1 MRAGVF
7 FFFGMRYNR
16 YNGSGTSG
24 AELEDVRKKRMK
36 IMVIDGNSILN
47 RAYFGIRN
55 LSNHEGT
62 PTNAVYGFLS
72 TLFKQEDEEK
82 PDRIVV
88 CFDVKEKTFRHK
100 KFDFY
105 KATRKPMEE
114 NLAVQLPIIK
124 EVLDALGIVRC
135 EMAGY
140 EADDLLGTI
149 SRRANEHG
157 DECVVL
163 TGDRDSLQLAGG
175 GTVVRLVKS
184 SQGKTTYTSYTT
196 EKFRE
201 EYGFDPIRLIDLKSL
216 MGDSSDN
223 IPGVKGVGEKSAM
236 QLLHD
241 FGSLDGIYEHIDDER
256 IKKGVRT
263 KLQADEQGARDSYWL
278 ATIDRNVPLEL
289 DVAHL
294 PEQKIDREALYS
306 LLTRLEF
313 DQFIR
318 KLGLTEGG
326 EAAAPRLPALERC
339 TIASAFEA
347 FGLIDSLTEADRVFV
362 LAGKTLGALC
372 LLSGDTAYFLYA
384 DDMGDAWN
392 DVIARLFDGSVNL
405 ALHDAKDIIKN
416 LLLRGIDPRGIT
428 FDTALAAY
436 LIDPAQSSY
445 DLPRL
450 ALACVNE
457 MLPALD
463 LDDPAALSP
472 LGGREETGRSAAQYL
487 AAMREIFREMNDK
500 IEQFGMRKLYYEI
513 ELPLE
518 RVLAEMENA
527 GCAVAPDALRTF
539 GERLETRIRDLVDQ
553 IYLDAGAEFN
563 LNSTRQLGE
572 ILFERLGLPAPKK
585 TKTGY
590 STSAE
595 VLERLRDDHP
605 IIAHILEYRRLTKL
619 KSTYVDGLLAVADP
633 KDNRIHT
640 HFQQMVTATGRLSST
655 DPNLQNIPVRT
666 ELGRELRRMFVAPDK
681 DHILIDA
688 DYSQIELRVLA
699 HISGDRH
706 MIGAFR
712 TGQDIHAA
720 TASKVYHLPIEEIT
734 SAMRSS
740 CKAVNFGIVYGISD
754 FSLAQDIGVSR
765 KEAAAFIRSYLDSYP
780 GVENYMET
788 IKETAREQGYV
799 TTLFGRRRA
808 LPDINSKNFN
818 VRSAAER
825 IAMNT
830 PIQGTAADI
839 IKIAMVRVRDR
850 LRREGLESH
859 LILQVH
865 DELIIEAP
873 LKEKDIAVRILT
885 EEMENAFQM
894 DAPLVAEA
902 KSGMSWYDAK

>member
-7 FFFGMRYNR
+7 FFFGMRYNK

-263 KLQADEQGARDSYWL
+263 KLLADEQSARDSYWL

-289 DVAHL
+289 DVENLSEPKMDKA
-294 PEQKIDREALYS
+294 ALYA

-318 KLGLTEGG
+318 RLGLTE
-326 EAAAPRLPALERC
+326 EQAPAAQLAVPACR
-339 TIASAFEA
+339 AVSSAFEA
-347 FGLIDSLTEADRVFV
+347 FTLLDSLTESDRVFA
-362 LAGKTLGALC
+362 LTGKTVRVLC
-372 LLSGDTAYFLYA
+372 LMDGEEAYCLYA
-384 DDMGDAWN
+384 DDMGEAWN
-392 DVIARLFDGSVNL
+392 DVLARLFDGSINL
-405 ALHDAKDIIKN
+405 ALHDAKDTIK
-416 LLLRGIDPRGIT
+416 LLLQSGLDPRGIS

-436 LIDPAQSSY
+436 LIDPTQSSY
-445 DLPRL
+445 ELPRL
-450 ALACVNE
+450 ALACCNA
-457 MLPALD
+457 MLPDLD

-472 LGGREETGRSAAQYL
+472 LGGRETTEGAAARYL

-527 GCAVAPDALRTF
+527 GCAVAPEELRTF
-539 GERLETRIRDLVDQ
+539 GERLETRIRDLVDG
-553 IYLDAGAEFN
+553 IYQDAGAEFN
-563 LNSTRQLGE
+563 INSPRQLGE
-572 ILFERLGLPAPKK
+572 VLFERLGLPAPKK

-595 VLERLRDDHP
+595 VLERLRDEHP

-619 KSTYVDGLLAVADP
+619 KSTYVDGLLAVVDT

-681 DHILIDA
+681 DHVLIDA

-699 HISGDRH
+699 HISQDKH
-706 MIGAFR
+706 MIGAFVA
-712 TGQDIHAA
+712 GQDIHAA
-720 TASKVYHLPIEEIT
+720 TASKVYHLPLDEIT
-734 SAMRSS
+734 SSMRSS

-765 KEAAAFIRSYLDSYP
+765 KEAAEFIKTYLDSYP
-780 GVENYMET
+780 GIENYMT
-788 IKETAREQGYV
+788 NIKQTAREQGYV

-808 LPDINSKNFN
+808 VPDIDSKTFN

-850 LRREGLESH
+850 LKREGLESR

-865 DELIIEAP
+865 DELILEAP
-873 LKEKDIAVRILT
+873 LREKDAAAKILT
-885 EEMENAFQM
+885 EEMESAFKM

-902 KSGMSWYDAK
+902 NCGASWYEAK

>member
-1 MRAGVF
+1 
-7 FFFGMRYNR
+7 
-16 YNGSGTSG
+16 
-24 AELEDVRKKRMK
+24 MK
-36 IMVIDGNSILN
+36 IMVIDGNSIIN
-47 RAYFGIRN
+47 RAYHGIRP

-72 TLFKQEDEEK
+72 TLFKQQDEER
-82 PDRIVV
+82 PDRTVV
-88 CFDVKEKTFRHK
+88 CFDVKEKTFRHL
-100 KFDFY
+100 KFDTY
-105 KATRKPMEE
+105 KATRKPMDEE
-114 NLAVQLPIIK
+114 LAVQMPIVK

-135 EMAGY
+135 ELAGY

-149 SRRANEHG
+149 SRRANENG
-157 DECVVL
+157 DECVIL
-163 TGDRDSLQLAGG
+163 TGDRDSLQLVGG

-184 SQGKTTYTSYTT
+184 ALGKTTYTSYTT

-201 EYGFDPIRLIDLKSL
+201 EYGFDPIRLIDLKAL

-223 IPGVKGVGEKSAM
+223 IPGVKGVGEKSAR
-236 QLLHD
+236 QLLAD
-241 FGSLDGIYEHIDDER
+241 FGTLDGIYEHIDDER
-256 IKKGVRT
+256 IKKGVRA

-347 FGLIDSLTEADRVFV
+347 FGLVDSLTEADRVFV

-392 DVIARLFDGSVNL
+392 DVLARLFDGSVNL

-457 MLPALD
+457 MLPVLD

-619 KSTYVDGLLAVADP
+619 KSTYVDGLLSVADP

-681 DHILIDA
+681 EHILIDA

-734 SAMRSS
+734 STMRSS

-873 LKEKDIAVRILT
+873 LKEKDIAARILT

>member
-1 MRAGVF
+1 
-7 FFFGMRYNR
+7 
-16 YNGSGTSG
+16 
-24 AELEDVRKKRMK
+24 MK
-36 IMVIDGNSILN
+36 IMVIDGNSIIN
-47 RAYFGIRN
+47 RAYHGIRP

-72 TLFKQEDEEK
+72 TLFKQQDEER
-82 PDRIVV
+82 PDRTVV
-88 CFDVKEKTFRHK
+88 CFDVKEKTFRHL
-100 KFDFY
+100 KFDTY
-105 KATRKPMEE
+105 KATRKPMDEE
-114 NLAVQLPIIK
+114 LAVQMPIVK

-135 EMAGY
+135 ELAGY

-149 SRRANEHG
+149 SRRANENG
-157 DECVVL
+157 DECVIL
-163 TGDRDSLQLAGG
+163 TGDRDSLQLVGG

-184 SQGKTTYTSYTT
+184 ALGKTTYTSYTP

-201 EYGFDPIRLIDLKSL
+201 EYGFDPIRLIDFKAL

-223 IPGVKGVGEKSAM
+223 IPGVKGVGEKGAR
-236 QLLHD
+236 QLLAD
-241 FGSLDGIYEHIDDER
+241 FGTLDGIYEHIDDER

-278 ATIDRNVPLEL
+278 PPLDRNVPLEL

-392 DVIARLFDGSVNL
+392 DVLARLFDGSVNL

-436 LIDPAQSSY
+436 LIDPAQSGY

-457 MLPALD
+457 MLPVLD

-500 IEQFGMRKLYYEI
+500 IEQFGMRRLYYEI

-539 GERLETRIRDLVDQ
+539 GERLETRIRDLVEQ

-595 VLERLRDDHP
+595 VLERLRNDHP

-681 DHILIDA
+681 EHILIDA

-699 HISGDRH
+699 HISGDKH

-734 SAMRSS
+734 STMRSS

-850 LRREGLESH
+850 LRREGLESR

-873 LKEKDIAVRILT
+873 LKEKDIAARILT

-894 DAPLVAEA
+894 NAPLVAEA

>member
-1 MRAGVF
+1 
-7 FFFGMRYNR
+7 
-16 YNGSGTSG
+16 
-24 AELEDVRKKRMK
+24 MK
-36 IMVIDGNSILN
+36 IMVIDGNSIIN
-47 RAYFGIRN
+47 RAYHGIRP

-72 TLFKQEDEEK
+72 TLFKQQDEER
-82 PDRIVV
+82 PDRTVV
-88 CFDVKEKTFRHK
+88 CFDVKEKTFRHL
-100 KFDFY
+100 KFDTY
-105 KATRKPMEE
+105 KATRKPMDEE
-114 NLAVQLPIIK
+114 LAVQMPIVK

-135 EMAGY
+135 ELAGY

-149 SRRANEHG
+149 SRRANENG
-157 DECVVL
+157 DECVIL
-163 TGDRDSLQLAGG
+163 TGDRDSLQLVGG

-184 SQGKTTYTSYTT
+184 ALGKTTYTSYTP

-201 EYGFDPIRLIDLKSL
+201 EYGFDPIRLIDLKAL

-223 IPGVKGVGEKSAM
+223 IPGVKGVGEKSAK
-236 QLLHD
+236 QLLAD
-241 FGSLDGIYEHIDDER
+241 FGTLDGIYEHIDDER
-256 IKKGVRT
+256 IKKGVRA

-278 ATIDRNVPLEL
+278 PTIDRNVPLEL

-318 KLGLTEGG
+318 KLGLTEGE

-347 FGLIDSLTEADRVFV
+347 FGLVDSLTEADRVFV

-392 DVIARLFDGSVNL
+392 DVLARLFDGSVNL

-500 IEQFGMRKLYYEI
+500 IEQFGMRRLYYEI

-527 GCAVAPDALRTF
+527 GCAVEPDALRTF

-595 VLERLRDDHP
+595 VLERLREDHP

-619 KSTYVDGLLAVADP
+619 KSTYVDGLLSVADP

-865 DELIIEAP
+865 DELIVEVPQAHAMQAARV
-873 LKEKDIAVRILT
+873 LG
-885 EEMENAFQM
+885 EEMQHVIQNTLPEQQQAEFPV
-894 DAPLVAEA
+894 PLTADVSMGE
-902 KSGMSWYDAK
+902 SWYAAKG

>member
-7 FFFGMRYNR
+7 FFFGMRYNK

-223 IPGVKGVGEKSAM
+223 IPGVKGVGEKKAM

-256 IKKGVRT
+256 IKKDVRT
-263 KLQADEQGARDSYWL
+263 KLLADEQSARDSYWL
-278 ATIDRNVPLEL
+278 ATIDRSVPLEL
-289 DVAHL
+289 DVENL
-294 PEQKIDREALYS
+294 PEPKMDKAALYA

-318 KLGLTEGG
+318 RLGLTE
-326 EAAAPRLPALERC
+326 EQAPAAQLAVPACR
-339 TIASAFEA
+339 AVSSAFEA
-347 FGLIDSLTEADRVFV
+347 FTLLDSLTESDRVFA
-362 LAGKTLGALC
+362 LTGKTVRVLC
-372 LLSGDTAYFLYA
+372 LMDGEEAYCLYA
-384 DDMGDAWN
+384 DDMGEAWN
-392 DVIARLFDGSVNL
+392 DVLARLFDGSINL
-405 ALHDAKDIIKN
+405 ALHDAKDTIK
-416 LLLRGIDPRGIT
+416 LLLQSGLDPRGIS

-436 LIDPAQSSY
+436 LIDPTQSSY
-445 DLPRL
+445 ELPRL
-450 ALACVNE
+450 ALACCNA
-457 MLPALD
+457 MLPDLD

-472 LGGREETGRSAAQYL
+472 LGGQ
-487 AAMREIFREMNDK
+487 
-500 IEQFGMRKLYYEI
+500 
-513 ELPLE
+513 
-518 RVLAEMENA
+518 NA
-527 GCAVAPDALRTF
+527 KSFSSLRAGIPYALRQ
-539 GERLETRIRDLVDQ
+539 Q
-553 IYLDAGAEFN
+553 IL
-563 LNSTRQLGE
+563 
-572 ILFERLGLPAPKK
+572 
-585 TKTGY
+585 
-590 STSAE
+590 
-595 VLERLRDDHP
+595 
-605 IIAHILEYRRLTKL
+605 
-619 KSTYVDGLLAVADP
+619 
-633 KDNRIHT
+633 
-640 HFQQMVTATGRLSST
+640 
-655 DPNLQNIPVRT
+655 
-666 ELGRELRRMFVAPDK
+666 
-681 DHILIDA
+681 
-688 DYSQIELRVLA
+688 
-699 HISGDRH
+699 
-706 MIGAFR
+706 
-712 TGQDIHAA
+712 
-720 TASKVYHLPIEEIT
+720 
-734 SAMRSS
+734 
-740 CKAVNFGIVYGISD
+740 
-754 FSLAQDIGVSR
+754 
-765 KEAAAFIRSYLDSYP
+765 
-780 GVENYMET
+780 
-788 IKETAREQGYV
+788 
-799 TTLFGRRRA
+799 
-808 LPDINSKNFN
+808 
-818 VRSAAER
+818 
-825 IAMNT
+825 
-830 PIQGTAADI
+830 
-839 IKIAMVRVRDR
+839 
-850 LRREGLESH
+850 
-859 LILQVH
+859 
-865 DELIIEAP
+865 
-873 LKEKDIAVRILT
+873 
-885 EEMENAFQM
+885 
-894 DAPLVAEA
+894 
-902 KSGMSWYDAK
+902 

>member
-263 KLQADEQGARDSYWL
+263 KLLADEQSARDSYWL

-289 DVAHL
+289 DVENL
-294 PEQKIDREALYS
+294 PEPKMDKAALYA

-318 KLGLTEGG
+318 RLGLTE
-326 EAAAPRLPALERC
+326 EQAPAAQLAVPACR
-339 TIASAFEA
+339 AVSSAFEA
-347 FGLIDSLTEADRVFV
+347 FTLLDSLTESNRVFA
-362 LAGKTLGALC
+362 LTGKTVRVLC
-372 LLSGDTAYFLYA
+372 LMDGEEAYCLYA
-384 DDMGDAWN
+384 DDMGEAWN
-392 DVIARLFDGSVNL
+392 DVLARLFDGSINL
-405 ALHDAKDIIKN
+405 ALHDAKDTIK
-416 LLLRGIDPRGIT
+416 LLLQSGLDPRGIS

-436 LIDPAQSSY
+436 LIDPTQSSY
-445 DLPRL
+445 ELPRL
-450 ALACVNE
+450 ALACCNA
-457 MLPALD
+457 MLPDLD
-463 LDDPAALSP
+463 LDDPAALSS
-472 LGGREETGRSAAQYL
+472 LGGREATEGAAARYL

-527 GCAVAPDALRTF
+527 GCAVAPEELRTF
-539 GERLETRIRDLVDQ
+539 GERLETRIRDLVDG
-553 IYLDAGAEFN
+553 IYQDVGAEFN
-563 LNSTRQLGE
+563 INSPRQLGE
-572 ILFERLGLPAPKK
+572 VLFERLGLPAPKK

-595 VLERLRDDHP
+595 VLERLRDEHP

-619 KSTYVDGLLAVADP
+619 KSTYVDGLLAVVDT

-681 DHILIDA
+681 DHVLIDA

-699 HISGDRH
+699 HISQDKH
-706 MIGAFR
+706 MIGAFVA
-712 TGQDIHAA
+712 GQDIHAA
-720 TASKVYHLPIEEIT
+720 TASKVYHLPLDEIT

-765 KEAAAFIRSYLDSYP
+765 KEAAEFIKTYLDSYP
-780 GVENYMET
+780 GIENYMST
-788 IKETAREQGYV
+788 IKQTAREQGYV

-808 LPDINSKNFN
+808 VPDIDSKNFN

-850 LRREGLESH
+850 LKREGLESR

-865 DELIIEAP
+865 DELILEAP
-873 LKEKDIAVRILT
+873 LREKDAAAKILT
-885 EEMENAFQM
+885 EEMENAFKM

-902 KSGMSWYDAK
+902 NCGASWYEAK

>member
-7 FFFGMRYNR
+7 FFFGMRYNK

-157 DECVVL
+157 DECVLL

-184 SQGKTTYTSYTT
+184 SQGKTTYTT

-263 KLQADEQGARDSYWL
+263 KLLADEQSARDSYWL
-278 ATIDRNVPLEL
+278 ATIDRSVPLEL
-289 DVAHL
+289 DVENL
-294 PEQKIDREALYS
+294 PEPKMDKAALYA
-306 LLTRLEF
+306 LLTRFEF

-318 KLGLTEGG
+318 RLGLTE
-326 EAAAPRLPALERC
+326 EQAPAAQLAVPACR
-339 TIASAFEA
+339 AVSSAFEA
-347 FGLIDSLTEADRVFV
+347 FTLLDSLTESDRVFA
-362 LAGKTLGALC
+362 LTGKTVRVLC
-372 LLSGDTAYFLYA
+372 LMDGEEAYCLYA
-384 DDMGDAWN
+384 DDMGEAWN
-392 DVIARLFDGSVNL
+392 DVLARLFDGSINL
-405 ALHDAKDIIKN
+405 ALHDAKDTIK
-416 LLLRGIDPRGIT
+416 LLLQSGLDPRGIS

-436 LIDPAQSSY
+436 LIDPTQSSY
-445 DLPRL
+445 ELPRL
-450 ALACVNE
+450 ALACCNA
-457 MLPALD
+457 MLPDLD

-472 LGGREETGRSAAQYL
+472 LGGREATEGAAARYL

-527 GCAVAPDALRTF
+527 GCAVAPEELRTF
-539 GERLETRIRDLVDQ
+539 GERLETRIRDLVDG
-553 IYLDAGAEFN
+553 IYQDAGAEFN
-563 LNSTRQLGE
+563 INSPRQLGE
-572 ILFERLGLPAPKK
+572 VLFERLGLPAPKK

-595 VLERLRDDHP
+595 VLERLRDEHP

-619 KSTYVDGLLAVADP
+619 KSTYVDGLLAVVDT

-681 DHILIDA
+681 DHVLIDA

-699 HISGDRH
+699 HISQDKH
-706 MIGAFR
+706 MIGAFVA
-712 TGQDIHAA
+712 GQDIHAA
-720 TASKVYHLPIEEIT
+720 TASKVYHLPLDEIT

-765 KEAAAFIRSYLDSYP
+765 KEAAEFIKTYLDSYP
-780 GVENYMET
+780 GIENYMST
-788 IKETAREQGYV
+788 IKQTAREQGYV

-808 LPDINSKNFN
+808 VPDIDSKTFN

-850 LRREGLESH
+850 LKREGLESR

-865 DELIIEAP
+865 DELILEAP
-873 LKEKDIAVRILT
+873 LREKDAAAKILT
-885 EEMENAFQM
+885 EEMENAFKM

-902 KSGMSWYDAK
+902 NCGASWYEAK

>member
-7 FFFGMRYNR
+7 FFFGMRYNK

-263 KLQADEQGARDSYWL
+263 KLLADEQSARDSYWL
-278 ATIDRNVPLEL
+278 ATIDRSVPLEL
-289 DVAHL
+289 DVENL
-294 PEQKIDREALYS
+294 PEPEMDKAALYA

-318 KLGLTEGG
+318 RLGLTE
-326 EAAAPRLPALERC
+326 EQAPAAQLAVPACR
-339 TIASAFEA
+339 AVSSAFEA
-347 FGLIDSLTEADRVFV
+347 FTLLDSLTESDRVFA
-362 LAGKTLGALC
+362 LTGKTVRVLC
-372 LLSGDTAYFLYA
+372 LMDGEEAYCLYA
-384 DDMGDAWN
+384 DDMGEAWN
-392 DVIARLFDGSVNL
+392 DVLARLFDGSINL
-405 ALHDAKDIIKN
+405 ALHDAKDTIK
-416 LLLRGIDPRGIT
+416 LLLQSGLDPRGIS

-436 LIDPAQSSY
+436 LIDPTQSSY
-445 DLPRL
+445 ELPRL
-450 ALACVNE
+450 ALACCNA
-457 MLPALD
+457 MLPDLD

-472 LGGREETGRSAAQYL
+472 LGGRETTEGAAARYL

-527 GCAVAPDALRTF
+527 GCAVAPEELRTF
-539 GERLETRIRDLVDQ
+539 GERLETRIRDLVDG
-553 IYLDAGAEFN
+553 IYQDAGAEFN
-563 LNSTRQLGE
+563 INSPRQLGE
-572 ILFERLGLPAPKK
+572 VLFERLGLPAPKK

-595 VLERLRDDHP
+595 VLERLRDEHP

-619 KSTYVDGLLAVADP
+619 KSTYVDGLLAVVDT

-681 DHILIDA
+681 DHVLIDA

-699 HISGDRH
+699 HISQDKH
-706 MIGAFR
+706 MIGAFVA
-712 TGQDIHAA
+712 GQDIHAA
-720 TASKVYHLPIEEIT
+720 TASKVYHLPLDEIT
-734 SAMRSS
+734 SSMRSS

-765 KEAAAFIRSYLDSYP
+765 KEAAEFIKTYLDSYP
-780 GVENYMET
+780 GIENYMST
-788 IKETAREQGYV
+788 IKQTAREQGYV

-808 LPDINSKNFN
+808 VPDIDSKNFN

-850 LRREGLESH
+850 LKREGLESR

-865 DELIIEAP
+865 DELILEAP
-873 LKEKDIAVRILT
+873 LREKDAAAKILT
-885 EEMENAFQM
+885 EEMENAFKM

-902 KSGMSWYDAK
+902 NCGASWYEAK

>member
-1 MRAGVF
+1 
-7 FFFGMRYNR
+7 
-16 YNGSGTSG
+16 
-24 AELEDVRKKRMK
+24 MK
-36 IMVIDGNSILN
+36 IMVIDGNSIIN
-47 RAYFGIRN
+47 RAYHGIRP

-72 TLFKQEDEEK
+72 TLFKQQDEER
-82 PDRIVV
+82 PDRTVV
-88 CFDVKEKTFRHK
+88 CFDVKEKTFRHL
-100 KFDFY
+100 KFDTY
-105 KATRKPMEE
+105 KATRKPMDEE
-114 NLAVQLPIIK
+114 LAVQMPIVK

-135 EMAGY
+135 ELAGY

-149 SRRANEHG
+149 SRRANENG
-157 DECVVL
+157 DECVIL
-163 TGDRDSLQLAGG
+163 TGDRDSLQLVGG

-184 SQGKTTYTSYTT
+184 ALGKTTYTSYTP

-201 EYGFDPIRLIDLKSL
+201 EYGFDPIRLIDLKAL

-223 IPGVKGVGEKSAM
+223 IPGVKGVGEKGAR
-236 QLLHD
+236 QLLAD
-241 FGSLDGIYEHIDDER
+241 FGTLDGIYEHIDDER

-263 KLQADEQGARDSYWL
+263 KLQADEQGARDSSWL

-347 FGLIDSLTEADRVFV
+347 FGLVDSLTEADRVFV

-392 DVIARLFDGSVNL
+392 DVLARLFDGSVNL

-457 MLPALD
+457 MLPVLD

-487 AAMREIFREMNDK
+487 AAMREIFREVNDK

-539 GERLETRIRDLVDQ
+539 GERLETRIRDLVEQ

-873 LKEKDIAVRILT
+873 LKEKDIAARILT

>member
-7 FFFGMRYNR
+7 FFFGMRYNK

-184 SQGKTTYTSYTT
+184 SQGKTTYTSYST

-263 KLQADEQGARDSYWL
+263 KLLADEQSARDSYWL
-278 ATIDRNVPLEL
+278 ATIDRSVPLEL
-289 DVAHL
+289 DVENL
-294 PEQKIDREALYS
+294 PEPKMDKAALYA

-318 KLGLTEGG
+318 RLGLTE
-326 EAAAPRLPALERC
+326 EQAPAAQLAVPACR
-339 TIASAFEA
+339 AVSSAFEA
-347 FGLIDSLTEADRVFV
+347 FTLLDSLTESDRVFA
-362 LAGKTLGALC
+362 LTGKTVRVLC
-372 LLSGDTAYFLYA
+372 LMDGEEAYCLYA
-384 DDMGDAWN
+384 DDMGEAWN
-392 DVIARLFDGSVNL
+392 DVLARLFDGSINL
-405 ALHDAKDIIKN
+405 ALHDAKDTIK
-416 LLLRGIDPRGIT
+416 LLLQSGLDPRGIS

-436 LIDPAQSSY
+436 LIDPTQSSY
-445 DLPRL
+445 ELPRL
-450 ALACVNE
+450 ALACCNA
-457 MLPALD
+457 MLPDLD

-472 LGGREETGRSAAQYL
+472 LGGRETTEGAAARYL

-527 GCAVAPDALRTF
+527 GCAVAPEELRTF
-539 GERLETRIRDLVDQ
+539 GERLETRIRDLVDG
-553 IYLDAGAEFN
+553 IYQDAGAEFN
-563 LNSTRQLGE
+563 INSPRQLGE
-572 ILFERLGLPAPKK
+572 VLFERLGLPAPKK

-595 VLERLRDDHP
+595 VLERLRDEHP

-619 KSTYVDGLLAVADP
+619 KSTYVDGLLAVVDT

-681 DHILIDA
+681 DHVLIDA

-699 HISGDRH
+699 HISQDKH
-706 MIGAFR
+706 MIGAFVA
-712 TGQDIHAA
+712 GQDIHAA
-720 TASKVYHLPIEEIT
+720 TASKVYHLPLDEIT
-734 SAMRSS
+734 SSMRSS
-740 CKAVNFGIVYGISD
+740 CKAVNFGIVYGMSD

-765 KEAAAFIRSYLDSYP
+765 KEAAEFIKTYLDSYP
-780 GVENYMET
+780 GIENYMST
-788 IKETAREQGYV
+788 IKQTAREQGYV

-808 LPDINSKNFN
+808 VLDIDSKNFN

-850 LRREGLESH
+850 LKREGLESR

-865 DELIIEAP
+865 DELILEAP
-873 LKEKDIAVRILT
+873 LREKDAAAKILT
-885 EEMENAFQM
+885 EEMENAFKM

-902 KSGMSWYDAK
+902 NCGASWYEAK

>member
-7 FFFGMRYNR
+7 FFFGMRYNK

-263 KLQADEQGARDSYWL
+263 KLLADEQSARDSYWL
-278 ATIDRNVPLEL
+278 ATIDRSVPLEL
-289 DVAHL
+289 DVENL
-294 PEQKIDREALYS
+294 PEPKMDKAALYA

-318 KLGLTEGG
+318 RLGLTE
-326 EAAAPRLPALERC
+326 EQAPAAQLAVPTCRAVS
-339 TIASAFEA
+339 SAFEA
-347 FGLIDSLTEADRVFV
+347 FTLLDSLTESDRVFA
-362 LAGKTLGALC
+362 LTGKTVRVLC
-372 LLSGDTAYFLYA
+372 LMDGEEAYCLYA
-384 DDMGDAWN
+384 DDMGEAWN
-392 DVIARLFDGSVNL
+392 DVLARLFDGSINL
-405 ALHDAKDIIKN
+405 ALHDAKDTIK
-416 LLLRGIDPRGIT
+416 LLLQSGLDPRGIS

-436 LIDPAQSSY
+436 LIDPTQSSY
-445 DLPRL
+445 ELPRL
-450 ALACVNE
+450 ALACCNA
-457 MLPALD
+457 MLPDLD

-472 LGGREETGRSAAQYL
+472 LGGREATEGAAARYL

-527 GCAVAPDALRTF
+527 GCAVAPEELRTF
-539 GERLETRIRDLVDQ
+539 GERLETRIRDLVDG
-553 IYLDAGAEFN
+553 IYQDASAEFN
-563 LNSTRQLGE
+563 INSPRQLGE
-572 ILFERLGLPAPKK
+572 VLFERLGLPAPKK

-595 VLERLRDDHP
+595 VLERLRDEHP

-619 KSTYVDGLLAVADP
+619 KSTYVDGLLAVVDT

-681 DHILIDA
+681 DHVLIDA

-699 HISGDRH
+699 HISQDKH
-706 MIGAFR
+706 MIGAFVA
-712 TGQDIHAA
+712 GQDIHAA
-720 TASKVYHLPIEEIT
+720 TASKVYHLPLDEIT

-765 KEAAAFIRSYLDSYP
+765 KEAAEFIKTYLDSYP
-780 GVENYMET
+780 GIENYMST
-788 IKETAREQGYV
+788 IKQTAREQGYV

-808 LPDINSKNFN
+808 VPDIDSKNFN

-850 LRREGLESH
+850 LKREGLESH

-865 DELIIEAP
+865 DELILEAP
-873 LKEKDIAVRILT
+873 LREKDAAAKILT
-885 EEMENAFQM
+885 EEMESAFKM

-902 KSGMSWYDAK
+902 NCGASWYEAK

>member
-263 KLQADEQGARDSYWL
+263 KLLADEQSARDSYWL
-278 ATIDRNVPLEL
+278 ATIDRSVPLEL
-289 DVAHL
+289 DVENL
-294 PEQKIDREALYS
+294 PEPKMDKAALYA

-318 KLGLTEGG
+318 RLGLTE
-326 EAAAPRLPALERC
+326 EQAPAAQLAVPACR
-339 TIASAFEA
+339 AVSSAFEA
-347 FGLIDSLTEADRVFV
+347 FTLLDSLTESDRVFA
-362 LAGKTLGALC
+362 LTGKTVRVLC
-372 LLSGDTAYFLYA
+372 LMDGEEAYCLYA
-384 DDMGDAWN
+384 DDMGEAWN
-392 DVIARLFDGSVNL
+392 DVLARLLDGSINL
-405 ALHDAKDIIKN
+405 ALHDAKDTIK
-416 LLLRGIDPRGIT
+416 LLLQSGLDPRGIS

-436 LIDPAQSSY
+436 LIDPTQSSY
-445 DLPRL
+445 ELPRL
-450 ALACVNE
+450 ALACCNA
-457 MLPALD
+457 MLPDLD

-472 LGGREETGRSAAQYL
+472 LGGREATEGAAARYL

-527 GCAVAPDALRTF
+527 GCAVAPEELRTF
-539 GERLETRIRDLVDQ
+539 GERLETRIRDLVDG
-553 IYLDAGAEFN
+553 IYQDAGAEFN
-563 LNSTRQLGE
+563 INSPRQLGE
-572 ILFERLGLPAPKK
+572 VLFERLGLPAPKK

-595 VLERLRDDHP
+595 VLERLRDEHP

-619 KSTYVDGLLAVADP
+619 KSTYVDGLLAVVDT

-681 DHILIDA
+681 DHVLIDA

-699 HISGDRH
+699 HISQDKH
-706 MIGAFR
+706 MIGAFVA
-712 TGQDIHAA
+712 GQDIHAA
-720 TASKVYHLPIEEIT
+720 TASKVYHLPLDEIT

-765 KEAAAFIRSYLDSYP
+765 KEAAEFIKTYLDSYP
-780 GVENYMET
+780 GIENYMST
-788 IKETAREQGYV
+788 IKQTAREQGYV

-808 LPDINSKNFN
+808 VPDIDSKNFN

-850 LRREGLESH
+850 LKREGLESH

-865 DELIIEAP
+865 DELILEAP
-873 LKEKDIAVRILT
+873 LREKDAAAKILT
-885 EEMENAFQM
+885 EEMENAFKM

-902 KSGMSWYDAK
+902 NCGASWYEAK

>member
-1 MRAGVF
+1 
-7 FFFGMRYNR
+7 
-16 YNGSGTSG
+16 
-24 AELEDVRKKRMK
+24 MK

-263 KLQADEQGARDSYWL
+263 KLLADEQSARDSYWL

-289 DVAHL
+289 DVENL
-294 PEQKIDREALYS
+294 PEPKMDKAALYA

-318 KLGLTEGG
+318 RLGLTE
-326 EAAAPRLPALERC
+326 EQAPAAQLAVPACR
-339 TIASAFEA
+339 AVSSAFEA
-347 FGLIDSLTEADRVFV
+347 FTLLDSLTESDRVFA
-362 LAGKTLGALC
+362 LTGKTVRVLC
-372 LLSGDTAYFLYA
+372 LMDGEEAYCLYA
-384 DDMGDAWN
+384 DDMGEAWN
-392 DVIARLFDGSVNL
+392 DVLARLFDGSINL
-405 ALHDAKDIIKN
+405 ALHDAKDTIK
-416 LLLRGIDPRGIT
+416 LLLQSGLDPRGIS

-436 LIDPAQSSY
+436 LIDPTQSSY
-445 DLPRL
+445 ELPRL
-450 ALACVNE
+450 ALACCNA
-457 MLPALD
+457 MLPDLD

-472 LGGREETGRSAAQYL
+472 LGGREATEGAAARYL

-527 GCAVAPDALRTF
+527 GCAVAPEELRTF
-539 GERLETRIRDLVDQ
+539 GERLETRIRDLVDG
-553 IYLDAGAEFN
+553 IYQDAGAEFN
-563 LNSTRQLGE
+563 INSPRQLGE
-572 ILFERLGLPAPKK
+572 VLFERLGLPAPKK

-595 VLERLRDDHP
+595 VLERLRDEHP

-619 KSTYVDGLLAVADP
+619 KSTYVDGLLAVVDP

-681 DHILIDA
+681 DHVLIDA

-699 HISGDRH
+699 HISQDKH
-706 MIGAFR
+706 MIGAFVA
-712 TGQDIHAA
+712 GQDIHAA
-720 TASKVYHLPIEEIT
+720 TASKVYHLPLDEIT

-765 KEAAAFIRSYLDSYP
+765 KEAAEFIKTYLDSYP
-780 GVENYMET
+780 GIENYMES
-788 IKETAREQGYV
+788 IKQTAREQGYV

-808 LPDINSKNFN
+808 VPDIDSKNFN

-850 LRREGLESH
+850 LKREGLESR

-865 DELIIEAP
+865 DELILEAP
-873 LKEKDIAVRILT
+873 LREKDAAAKILT
-885 EEMENAFQM
+885 EEMESAFKM

-902 KSGMSWYDAK
+902 NCGASWYEAK

>member
-7 FFFGMRYNR
+7 FFFGMRYNK

-263 KLQADEQGARDSYWL
+263 KLLADEQSARDSYWL
-278 ATIDRNVPLEL
+278 ATIDRSVPLEL
-289 DVAHL
+289 DVENL
-294 PEQKIDREALYS
+294 PEPKMDKAALYA

-318 KLGLTEGG
+318 RLGLTE
-326 EAAAPRLPALERC
+326 EQAPAAQLAVPACR
-339 TIASAFEA
+339 AVSSAFEA
-347 FGLIDSLTEADRVFV
+347 FTLLDSLTESDRVFA
-362 LAGKTLGALC
+362 LTGKTVRVLC
-372 LLSGDTAYFLYA
+372 LMDGEEAYCLYA
-384 DDMGDAWN
+384 DDMGEAWN
-392 DVIARLFDGSVNL
+392 DVLARLFDGSINL
-405 ALHDAKDIIKN
+405 ALHDAKDTIK
-416 LLLRGIDPRGIT
+416 LLLQSGLDPRGIS

-436 LIDPAQSSY
+436 LIDPTQSSY
-445 DLPRL
+445 ELPRL
-450 ALACVNE
+450 ALACCNA
-457 MLPALD
+457 MLPDLD

-472 LGGREETGRSAAQYL
+472 LGGREATEGAAARYL

-527 GCAVAPDALRTF
+527 GCAVAPEELRTF
-539 GERLETRIRDLVDQ
+539 GERLETRIRDLVDG
-553 IYLDAGAEFN
+553 IYQDAGAEFN
-563 LNSTRQLGE
+563 INSPRQLGE
-572 ILFERLGLPAPKK
+572 VLFERLGLPAPKK

-595 VLERLRDDHP
+595 VLERLRDEHP

-619 KSTYVDGLLAVADP
+619 KSTYVDGLLAVVDT

-681 DHILIDA
+681 DHVLIDA

-699 HISGDRH
+699 HISQDKH
-706 MIGAFR
+706 MIGAFVA
-712 TGQDIHAA
+712 GQDIHAA
-720 TASKVYHLPIEEIT
+720 TASKVYHLPLDEIT

-765 KEAAAFIRSYLDSYP
+765 KEAAEFIKTYLDSYP
-780 GVENYMET
+780 GIENYMT
-788 IKETAREQGYV
+788 NIKQTAREQGYV

-808 LPDINSKNFN
+808 VPDIDSKNFN

-850 LRREGLESH
+850 LKREGLESR

-865 DELIIEAP
+865 DELILEAP
-873 LKEKDIAVRILT
+873 LREKDAAAKILT
-885 EEMENAFQM
+885 EEMESAFKM

-902 KSGMSWYDAK
+902 NCGASWYEAK

>member
-7 FFFGMRYNR
+7 FFFGMRYNK

-263 KLQADEQGARDSYWL
+263 KLLADEQSARDSYWL
-278 ATIDRNVPLEL
+278 ATIDRSVPLEL
-289 DVAHL
+289 DVENL
-294 PEQKIDREALYS
+294 PEPKMDKAALYA

-318 KLGLTEGG
+318 RLGLTE
-326 EAAAPRLPALERC
+326 EQTPDAQLAVPACR
-339 TIASAFEA
+339 AVSSAFEA
-347 FGLIDSLTEADRVFV
+347 FTLLDSLTESDRVFA
-362 LAGKTLGALC
+362 LTGKTVRVLC
-372 LLSGDTAYFLYA
+372 LMDGEEAYCLYA
-384 DDMGDAWN
+384 DDMGEAWN
-392 DVIARLFDGSVNL
+392 DVLARLFDGSINL
-405 ALHDAKDIIKN
+405 ALHDAKDTIK
-416 LLLRGIDPRGIT
+416 LLLQSGLDPRGIS

-436 LIDPAQSSY
+436 LIDPTQSSY
-445 DLPRL
+445 ELPRL
-450 ALACVNE
+450 ALACCNA
-457 MLPALD
+457 MLPDLD

-472 LGGREETGRSAAQYL
+472 LGGREATEGAAARYL

-527 GCAVAPDALRTF
+527 GCAVAPEELRTF
-539 GERLETRIRDLVDQ
+539 GERLETRIRDLVDG
-553 IYLDAGAEFN
+553 IYQDAGAEFN
-563 LNSTRQLGE
+563 INSPRQLGE
-572 ILFERLGLPAPKK
+572 VLFERLGLPAPKK

-595 VLERLRDDHP
+595 VLERLRDEHP

-619 KSTYVDGLLAVADP
+619 KSTYVDGLLAVVDT

-681 DHILIDA
+681 DHVLIDA

-699 HISGDRH
+699 HISQDKH
-706 MIGAFR
+706 MIGAFVA
-712 TGQDIHAA
+712 GQDIHAA
-720 TASKVYHLPIEEIT
+720 TASKVYHLPLDEIT

-765 KEAAAFIRSYLDSYP
+765 KEAAEFIKTYLDSYP
-780 GVENYMET
+780 GIENYMST
-788 IKETAREQGYV
+788 IKQTAHEQGYV

-808 LPDINSKNFN
+808 VPDIDSKNFN

-850 LRREGLESH
+850 LKREGLESR

-865 DELIIEAP
+865 DELILEAP
-873 LKEKDIAVRILT
+873 LREKDAAAKILT
-885 EEMENAFQM
+885 EEMESAFKM

-902 KSGMSWYDAK
+902 NCGASWYEAK

>member
-7 FFFGMRYNR
+7 FFFGMRYNK

-263 KLQADEQGARDSYWL
+263 KLLADEQSARDSYWL
-278 ATIDRNVPLEL
+278 ATIDRSVPLEL
-289 DVAHL
+289 DVENL
-294 PEQKIDREALYS
+294 PEPKMDKAALYA

-318 KLGLTEGG
+318 RLGLTE
-326 EAAAPRLPALERC
+326 EQAPAAQLAVPACR
-339 TIASAFEA
+339 AVSSAFEA
-347 FGLIDSLTEADRVFV
+347 FTLLDSLTESDRVFA
-362 LAGKTLGALC
+362 LTGKTVRVLC
-372 LLSGDTAYFLYA
+372 LMDGEEAYCLYA
-384 DDMGDAWN
+384 DDMGEAWN
-392 DVIARLFDGSVNL
+392 DVLARLFDGSINL
-405 ALHDAKDIIKN
+405 ALHDAKDTIK
-416 LLLRGIDPRGIT
+416 LLLQSGLDPRGIS

-436 LIDPAQSSY
+436 LIDPTQSSY
-445 DLPRL
+445 ELPRL
-450 ALACVNE
+450 ALACCNA
-457 MLPALD
+457 MLPDLD

-472 LGGREETGRSAAQYL
+472 LGGRETTESAAARYL

-527 GCAVAPDALRTF
+527 GCAVAPEELRTF
-539 GERLETRIRDLVDQ
+539 GERLETRIRDLVDG
-553 IYLDAGAEFN
+553 IYQDAGAEFN
-563 LNSTRQLGE
+563 INSPRQLGE
-572 ILFERLGLPAPKK
+572 VLFERLGLPAPKK

-595 VLERLRDDHP
+595 VLERLRDEHP

-619 KSTYVDGLLAVADP
+619 KSTYVDGLLAVVDT

-681 DHILIDA
+681 DHVLIDA

-699 HISGDRH
+699 HISQDKH
-706 MIGAFR
+706 MIGAFVA
-712 TGQDIHAA
+712 GQDIHAA
-720 TASKVYHLPIEEIT
+720 TASKVYHLPLDEIT

-765 KEAAAFIRSYLDSYP
+765 KEAAEFIKTYLDSYP
-780 GVENYMET
+780 GIENYMT
-788 IKETAREQGYV
+788 NIKQTAREQGYV

-808 LPDINSKNFN
+808 VPDIDSKNFN

-850 LRREGLESH
+850 LKREGLESR

-865 DELIIEAP
+865 DELILEAP
-873 LKEKDIAVRILT
+873 LREKDAAAKILT
-885 EEMENAFQM
+885 EEMENAFKM

-902 KSGMSWYDAK
+902 NCGASWYEAK

>member
-7 FFFGMRYNR
+7 FFFGMRYNK

-263 KLQADEQGARDSYWL
+263 KLLADEQSARDSYWL
-278 ATIDRNVPLEL
+278 ATIDRSVPLEL
-289 DVAHL
+289 DVENL
-294 PEQKIDREALYS
+294 PEPKMDKAALYA

-318 KLGLTEGG
+318 RLGLTE
-326 EAAAPRLPALERC
+326 EQAPAAQLAVPACR
-339 TIASAFEA
+339 AVSSAFEA
-347 FGLIDSLTEADRVFV
+347 FTLLDSLTESDRVFA
-362 LAGKTLGALC
+362 LTGKTVRVLC
-372 LLSGDTAYFLYA
+372 LMDGEEAYCLYA
-384 DDMGDAWN
+384 DDMGEAWN
-392 DVIARLFDGSVNL
+392 DVLARLFDGSINL
-405 ALHDAKDIIKN
+405 ALHDAKDTIK
-416 LLLRGIDPRGIT
+416 LLLQSGLDPRGIS

-436 LIDPAQSSY
+436 LIDPTQSSY
-445 DLPRL
+445 ELPRL
-450 ALACVNE
+450 ALACCNA
-457 MLPALD
+457 MLPDLD

-472 LGGREETGRSAAQYL
+472 LGGREATEGAAARYL

-527 GCAVAPDALRTF
+527 GCAVAPEELRTF
-539 GERLETRIRDLVDQ
+539 GERLETRIRDLVDG
-553 IYLDAGAEFN
+553 IYQDAGAEFN
-563 LNSTRQLGE
+563 INSPRQLGE
-572 ILFERLGLPAPKK
+572 VLFERLGLPAPKK

-595 VLERLRDDHP
+595 VLERLRDEHP

-619 KSTYVDGLLAVADP
+619 KSTYVDGLLAVVDT

-681 DHILIDA
+681 DHVLIDA

-699 HISGDRH
+699 HISQDKH
-706 MIGAFR
+706 MIGAFVA
-712 TGQDIHAA
+712 GQDIHAA
-720 TASKVYHLPIEEIT
+720 TASKVYHLPLDEIT

-765 KEAAAFIRSYLDSYP
+765 KEAAEFIKTYLDSYP
-780 GVENYMET
+780 GIENYMST
-788 IKETAREQGYV
+788 IKQTAREQGYV

-808 LPDINSKNFN
+808 VPDIDSKNFN

-850 LRREGLESH
+850 LKREGLESR

-865 DELIIEAP
+865 DELILEAP
-873 LKEKDIAVRILT
+873 LREKDAAAKILT
-885 EEMENAFQM
+885 EEMESAFKM

-902 KSGMSWYDAK
+902 NCGASWYEAK

>member
-263 KLQADEQGARDSYWL
+263 KLLADEQSARDSYWL
-278 ATIDRNVPLEL
+278 ATIDRSVPLEF
-289 DVAHL
+289 DVENL
-294 PEQKIDREALYS
+294 PEPKMDKAALYA

-318 KLGLTEGG
+318 RLGLTE
-326 EAAAPRLPALERC
+326 EQAPAAQLAVPACR
-339 TIASAFEA
+339 AVSSAFEA
-347 FGLIDSLTEADRVFV
+347 FTLLDSLTESDRVFA
-362 LAGKTLGALC
+362 LTGKTVRVLC
-372 LLSGDTAYFLYA
+372 LMDGEEAYCLYA
-384 DDMGDAWN
+384 DDMGEAWN
-392 DVIARLFDGSVNL
+392 DVLARLFDGSINL
-405 ALHDAKDIIKN
+405 ALHDAKDTIK
-416 LLLRGIDPRGIT
+416 LLLQSGLDPRGIS

-436 LIDPAQSSY
+436 LIDPTQSSY
-445 DLPRL
+445 ELPRL
-450 ALACVNE
+450 ALACCNA
-457 MLPALD
+457 MLPDLD

-472 LGGREETGRSAAQYL
+472 LGGRETTEGAAARYL

-527 GCAVAPDALRTF
+527 GCAVAPEELRTF
-539 GERLETRIRDLVDQ
+539 GERLETRIRDLVDG
-553 IYLDAGAEFN
+553 IYQDAGAEFN
-563 LNSTRQLGE
+563 INSPRQLGE
-572 ILFERLGLPAPKK
+572 VLFERLGLPAPKK

-595 VLERLRDDHP
+595 VLERLRDEHP

-619 KSTYVDGLLAVADP
+619 KSTYVDGLLAVVDT

-681 DHILIDA
+681 DHVLIDA

-699 HISGDRH
+699 HISQDKH
-706 MIGAFR
+706 MIGAFVA
-712 TGQDIHAA
+712 GQDIHAA
-720 TASKVYHLPIEEIT
+720 TASKVYHLPLDEIT

-765 KEAAAFIRSYLDSYP
+765 KEAAEFIKTYLDSYP
-780 GVENYMET
+780 GIENYMT
-788 IKETAREQGYV
+788 NIKQTAREQGYV

-808 LPDINSKNFN
+808 VPDIDSKNFN

-850 LRREGLESH
+850 LKREGLESR

-865 DELIIEAP
+865 DELILEAP
-873 LKEKDIAVRILT
+873 LREKDAAAKILT
-885 EEMENAFQM
+885 EEMENAFKM

-902 KSGMSWYDAK
+902 NCGASWYEAK